1 MSKKLSRNEVK
12 DLWKSIDRKLKLA
25 TTDTEISGKVNKA
38 LTPLELLPLEIPEDK
53 YTLLGSLTANDISLR
68 YEMIE
73 MEKINRIRRYER
85 LRVSMEHPEIDG
97 CVSIYADEATTEDQ
111 LGNIIHVQHPDQN
124 VEEIVKNCF
133 DRIGLEEKS
142 WQIIKNFCG
151 YGDEF
156 YELVVSQT
164 GKSVLKI
171 DKLPRNIIE
180 RVEENNILKGFK
192 IDEAGMDDEK
202 DPFYTYQ
209 LSYQT
214 KGEED
219 EKLIYPFRI
228 LHFKTQSDKYGVYGQ
243 SIIDTVINTIDQL
256 KMMEKALVV
265 ARVTRAPERRV
276 YTVDVGNLSGEK
288 AIKYANAVVAN
299 FKNKKRVSFY
309 EGADSNKQLDMQKD
323 VFGTIEDIVIPKRQ
337 GSEGN
342 SISTL
347 EQANNLSDIADLEF
361 LRDKIFPAL
370 GIPRQYFYDDTFANS
385 NTNLSSKS
393 VPFAKKIKRVQRC
406 FLSQCYKIAIIELKL
421 KGFSNEIISQLLISM
436 NNPSN
441 IDERE
446 KITLEMEK
454 WGLIASIKTLNAE
467 SIFYPDYLIYQD
479 ILKLNKDEIALL
491 MKLNILQETGQ
502 NPFDIF
508 DIEERPELAKDLNMS
523 GGEGGEGGA
532 MGGPMGG
539 AGGGFDDM
547 GAGGDMGG
555 ESGEEGGE
563 EIEPEIPDDVKD
575 VLGEPPEQEEMM
587 DDVKTNNKKVLYTD
601 KDYKLIAEEKKRKL
615 INKILETSDQ
625 NLIVNKQEDIEKKEY
640 FNMTLKAKKVSFA
653 EIFINGQLNGLDK
666 IYSDVKIYTEEEEDF
681 YDLL

>member
-1 MSKKLSRNEVK
+1 MSKNLSRNEVRT
-12 DLWKSIDRKLKLA
+12 LWKSIDRKLKLA
-25 TTDTEISGKVNKA
+25 TTDTEISGKINRS

-53 YTLLGSLTANDISLR
+53 LTLLGSLTANDISLR
-68 YEMIE
+68 HEMIE
-73 MEKINRIRRYER
+73 MEKLNRIRRYER

-97 CVSIYADEATTEDQ
+97 CVSIYADEATTEDP
-111 LGNIIHVQHPDQN
+111 LGNIIHVQHPDQE
-124 VEEIVKNCF
+124 VENIVKACF
-133 DRIGLEEKS
+133 ERIGLEDKS

-156 YELVVSQT
+156 YEAVISQT

-171 DKLPRNIIE
+171 DKLPREIIE

-192 IDEAGMDDEK
+192 IDQNGMNNEQ
-202 DPFYTYQ
+202 DPFFSYQ
-209 LSYQT
+209 LNYQT
-214 KGEED
+214 KNEQDEE
-219 EKLIYPFRI
+219 LIFPFRI
-228 LHFKTQSDKYGVYGQ
+228 LHFKSQSDKYGVYGQ

-256 KMMEKALVV
+256 KMMEKSLVV

-276 YTVDVGNLSGEK
+276 YTVDVGNLAGEK

-309 EGADSNKQLDMQKD
+309 ENNNNQVDMQKD
-323 VFGTIEDIVIPKRQ
+323 IFGTVEDIVIPKRQ

-342 SISTL
+342 SITTL

-406 FLSQCYKIAIIELKL
+406 FLGPCYKIAIIELKL
-421 KGFSNEIISQLLISM
+421 KGYSNEVISQLLISM

-454 WGLIASIKTLNAE
+454 WGLIASIKTLNTE

-491 MKLNILQETGQ
+491 MKLNILQENGQ

-508 DIEERPELAKDLNMS
+508 DIEDRPELAKDLQMS
-523 GGEGGEGGA
+523 GQGGGEGG

-539 AGGGFDDM
+539 GGGGFDDM
-547 GAGGDMGG
+547 GGGGDMGDVG
-555 ESGEEGGE
+555 GEGGE
-563 EIEPEIPDDVKD
+563 DPEIPDEVQD
-575 VLGEPPEQEEMM
+575 VLGEPPEQEMM
-587 DDVKTNNKKVLYTD
+587 DDVKVSHKN
-601 KDYKLIAEEKKRKL
+601 YKLIAEEKKNNIMK
-615 INKILETSDQ
+615 KIFKFDEAGVLE
-625 NLIVNKQEDIEKKEY
+625 KKEDIEKKEY
-640 FNMTLKAKKVSFA
+640 MNMVLKTKKVSFA
-653 EIFINGQLNGLDK
+653 ETFINGQLGGLDK
-666 IYSDVKIYTEEEEDF
+666 IYEEVVIYTEEEEDF
-681 YDLL
+681 YDLI